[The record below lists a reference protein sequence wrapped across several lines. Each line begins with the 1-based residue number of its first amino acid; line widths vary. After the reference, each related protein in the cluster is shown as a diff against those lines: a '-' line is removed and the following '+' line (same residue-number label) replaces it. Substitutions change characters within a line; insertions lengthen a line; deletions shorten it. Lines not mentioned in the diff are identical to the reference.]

1 MKAPA
6 CPRCATSFV
15 KRVRNRT
22 LLDRLLSKIFSQ
34 PFRCQIC
41 RRRFRAWLR
50 GGSSA
55 ATADQREY
63 ERLAMNF
70 RVSFS
75 GDAGSGIG
83 TVSDISINGCAFI
96 SDARPAENSV
106 LRLALCVSAE
116 LEPVAIEAAVARHVR
131 PDGRVGVEF
140 LRMEA
145 RERERLELFIR
156 GLRRE

>member
-6 CPRCATSFV
+6 CTHCATSFV
-15 KRVRNRT
+15 TRVRCRT
-22 LLDRLLSKIFSQ
+22 LLDRLLSKIFYH

-41 RRRFRAWLR
+41 RRRFRAWER
-50 GGSSA
+50 ADFA
-55 ATADQREY
+55 AITDQREY
-63 ERLAMNF
+63 DRLAMNF
-70 RVSFS
+70 PLSFS
-75 GDAGSGIG
+75 GDAGSGTG

-96 SDARPAENSV
+96 SEARPPENSV
-106 LRLALCVSAE
+106 LRLALRVSAE

-140 LRMEA
+140 LRVEP

>member
-22 LLDRLLSKIFSQ
+22 FLDRFLSKVFFH

-41 RRRFRAWLR
+41 RQRFRAWQR
-50 GGSSA
+50 GGS
-55 ATADQREY
+55 TADQREY

-70 RVSFS
+70 PLSFS
-75 GDAGSGIG
+75 GETISGTG

-96 SDARPAENSV
+96 SEARPAENNVVRLV
-106 LRLALCVSAE
+106 LRISAE
-116 LEPVAIEAAVARHVR
+116 LEPVATDAAVARHIR

-140 LRMEA
+140 LRVEPMSA
-145 RERERLELFIR
+145 SGWNCLSA